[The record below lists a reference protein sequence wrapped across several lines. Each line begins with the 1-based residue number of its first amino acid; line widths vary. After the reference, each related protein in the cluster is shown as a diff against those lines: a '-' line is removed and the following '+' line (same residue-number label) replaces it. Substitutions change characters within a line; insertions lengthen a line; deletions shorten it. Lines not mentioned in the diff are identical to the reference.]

1 MHTELYHD
9 ILTDCAGYAE
19 EQNSIT
25 KKELERIYQL
35 AFCNCLLYLLQE
47 KIKTEM
53 EVSERETES
62 GIQTVIIFSD
72 GNEFLCSKDILTEY
86 LHEKYQ
92 DIPFKSII
100 TEEITDAGISA
111 ETETDGKEKT
121 SMVNI
126 SEALKKTDHPEM
138 DHISSKQ
145 ETEDPTVKKESVSKE
160 NDTVQSPMAAP
171 EVEIIPEELLQSPE
185 YDESA
190 SDNSKEENPCSARDV
205 EEDSPIQS
213 TDNIQDSVTAETII
227 QDTAQQISEQN
238 FYICTEFP
246 DDSHIGKKRQDSFV
260 YDQYLI
266 DTGDLKIRV
275 NIFPLR
281 YMKSAPVS
289 SDIFIVFKG
298 NNGTYRGYKSSKNGN
313 KLVRAAFDKYE
324 FIARGKWINGKFE
337 TSLTLSK
344 PAEIQIQKKEHRPDN
359 PAATTHM
366 ILNKNGNELH
376 IFPSDWVNNP
386 KTGVAGAI
394 IYSETEDAIM
404 MPNPQ
409 TQIPYSKKSNEILQ
423 VYWQG
428 TQDKVELIVTDEQ
441 E

>member
-9 ILTDCAGYAE
+9 ILKDCDGYTE
-19 EQNSIT
+19 EQNPIA

-47 KIKTEM
+47 EIKTEI
-53 EVSERETES
+53 EVSERETEG

-72 GNEFLCSKDILTEY
+72 GDEFLCNKDILTEY

-92 DIPFKSII
+92 DIPFKSIT
-100 TEEITDAGISA
+100 TEEMTDAEISA
-111 ETETDGKEKT
+111 ETETDGKEKA
-121 SMVNI
+121 SIENI
-126 SEALKKTDHPEM
+126 SVTTENTDYPEM
-138 DHISSKQ
+138 NPILSKQ

-160 NDTVQSPMAAP
+160 NDIVQSLMAAP
-171 EVEIIPEELLQSPE
+171 EVETIPEELLQNPE
-185 YDESA
+185 YDESI
-190 SDNSKEENPCSARDV
+190 SDNNREENPCTDRNV
-205 EEDSPIQS
+205 KEDSPIQS
-213 TDNIQDSVTAETII
+213 TDNFKDSVTTETII
-227 QDTAQQISEQN
+227 QDTTQQISEQN
-238 FYICTEFP
+238 SYICTEFP

-313 KLVRAAFDKYE
+313 KLIRAAFDKYE

-359 PAATTHM
+359 PTATTHM

-376 IFPSDWVNNP
+376 VFPSDWVNNP

-428 TQDKVELIVTDEQ
+428 TQDKIELIVTDEQ